1 MRDKL
6 GDEIRI
12 QHILDAIAE
21 IENYTI
27 GVTLEVFVENSM
39 MKFAVVK
46 PLDIIGEAASR
57 LSDGLKGEFEEVSW
71 SKIIAARNIF
81 VHEYFGID
89 DKILWDI
96 VTLDLPIFKSRLQR
110 MLQ

>member
-6 GDEIRI
+6 GDEIRL

-27 GVTLEVFVENSM
+27 GISLEVFVENSM

-46 PLDIIGEAASR
+46 QLEVIGEAASR
-57 LSDGLKGEFEEVSW
+57 LSDGLKGKFKEVSW
-71 SKIIAARNIF
+71 SKIIATQNIS

-96 VTLDLPIFKSRLQR
+96 VTLDLPIFKSQLQR
-110 MLQ
+110 MIQ